1 MPLRGLGNLRS
12 LEVELKV
19 GNDAPSGLKEQL
31 TLRVKVY
38 NVALSERGYIPTCD
52 MTPFLHRGYT
62 PACDVFAPSGLRE
75 SALVRGGA

>member
-31 TLRVKVY
+31 TLRAKVY
-38 NVALSERGYIPTCD
+38 NVAPSERGTPVCD
-52 MTPFLHRGYT
+52 LTLLLHRGLH
-62 PACDVFAPSGLRE
+62 VILNS
-75 SALVRGGA
+75 

>member
-31 TLRVKVY
+31 TLRAKVY
-38 NVALSERGYIPTCD
+38 NVAPSEQGFTRN
-52 MTPFLHRGYT
+52 F
-62 PACDVFAPSGLRE
+62 
-75 SALVRGGA
+75 

>member
-1 MPLRGLGNLRS
+1 MPLWGLGNLRS

-38 NVALSERGYIPTCD
+38 NVAPSERGTPVCD
-52 MTPFLHRGYT
+52 LTPFLHRGLH
-62 PACDVFAPSGLRE
+62 VILNS
-75 SALVRGGA
+75 